1 MALLSSL
8 ELHHL
13 LVSFLV
19 LLLSL
24 LFCFIKLRSS
34 KTVPTLPAEWPLVGM
49 FPSVVANLH
58 RFHDY
63 ATSLLAAAG
72 SSFVFRG
79 PAMYFFVTCDP
90 TNVRHIFVS
99 NFTNYPKG
107 EEFAAIFDAMGNS
120 FFNADGESWR
130 RQRGRVQHLM
140 SSPQLLAHMA
150 RCCRDKLEN
159 GLLPFLARMESLTS
173 LDMQDLFTRF
183 TFDMTAMS
191 VFGVD
196 PGLLTADMPPVI
208 VPDAMEA
215 VMDVGFIRNMVPSS
229 CWKLMKC
236 LKIGPERKLAAAQ
249 LELHRF
255 VREMMKKW
263 RDGPVHMDMDKEQ
276 DKKKVQ
282 IVSSYIHD
290 PEYTDDHGKPNA
302 FLYATL
308 INYMFA
314 GRDTVGTT
322 LTWLFYN
329 LIKHPHVVSSIRREL
344 APIAMHKATTTSGN
358 HMMIFEPEETEP
370 IVYLHAALFES
381 MRLYPPGPIERKTV
395 MTDNILPSGHKVQRG
410 ETILISLYSMG
421 RMEGVWGKDC
431 TEYRPERWVK
441 EDGKLLYVPS
451 YKFLAFN
458 AGPRSCLGKHIS
470 VEQMKSVVAAM
481 VWNFDF
487 EMVGGHVVEP
497 KPSVV
502 LKMKNGLWAKILKR
516 RIE

>member
-1 MALLSSL
+1 MALFSSPDP
-8 ELHHL
+8 HHL
-13 LVSFLV
+13 LLSFLV

-34 KTVPTLPAEWPLVGM
+34 KTVLNLPTEWPLVGM
-49 FPSVVANLH
+49 LPSVVANLH

-63 ATSLLAAAG
+63 TTAFLAASG

-79 PAMYFFVTCDP
+79 PAMHFFLTCDP
-90 TNVRHIFVS
+90 ANVRHIFVS

-107 EEFAAIFDAMGNS
+107 EEFGAIFDAMGNS

-140 SSPQLLAHMA
+140 SSPQLLAYMA
-150 RCCRDKLEN
+150 RCCRDKLEK
-159 GLLPFLARMESLTS
+159 GLLPFLARMESLTPF
-173 LDMQDLFTRF
+173 DMQDLFTRF

-196 PGLLTADMPPVI
+196 PGLLTTDRPPVI

-215 VMDVGFIRNMVPSS
+215 VMDVGFFRNMVPAS
-229 CWKLMKC
+229 CWKLMKR

-249 LELHRF
+249 WELCRF
-255 VREMMKKW
+255 VTEMMEK
-263 RDGPVHMDMDKEQ
+263 RGDGSVHMDEEQ
-276 DKKKVQ
+276 ENSNVD

-290 PEYTDDHGKPNA
+290 PEYIDDHGKPNG
-302 FLYATL
+302 FMYATL

-329 LIKHPHVVSSIRREL
+329 LIKHPHIMSSIRREL
-344 APIAMHKATTTSGN
+344 APIAMHKANNSTTMVT
-358 HMMIFEPEETEP
+358 FEPEEIEP
-370 IVYLHAALFES
+370 LVYLHAALFES
-381 MRLYPPGPIERKTV
+381 MRLYPPGPIERKMV
-395 MTDNILPSGHKVQRG
+395 MTDDVLPSGHKVQRG

-470 VEQMKSVVAAM
+470 VVQMKSVVAAM

-487 EMVGGHVVEP
+487 EMVGGYVVEP

>member
-1 MALLSSL
+1 MAPFWSSP
-8 ELHHL
+8 EPHHL

-34 KTVPTLPAEWPLVGM
+34 KTALPTEWPLVGM
-49 FPSVVANLH
+49 LPSVVANLH

-63 ATSLLAAAG
+63 TTAFLAASG

-79 PAMYFFVTCDP
+79 PAMHFFITCDP
-90 TNVRHIFVS
+90 ANVRHIFVS

-140 SSPQLLAHMA
+140 SSPQLLAYMA
-150 RCCRDKLEN
+150 RCCRDK
-159 GLLPFLARMESLTS
+159 
-173 LDMQDLFTRF
+173 DLFTRF

-196 PGLLTADMPPVI
+196 PGLLTTDMPPVI

-215 VMDVGFIRNMVPSS
+215 VMDVGFFRNMVPLS
-229 CWKLMKC
+229 CWKLMKR

-249 LELHRF
+249 LELRRF
-255 VREMMKKW
+255 VTEMMEK
-263 RDGPVHMDMDKEQ
+263 RGDGSVHMDEEQ
-276 DKKKVQ
+276 ENSNVE
-282 IVSSYIHD
+282 IVSTYIHD
-290 PEYTDDHGKPNA
+290 PEYIDDHGKPNG
-302 FLYATL
+302 FMYATL

-329 LIKHPHVVSSIRREL
+329 LIKHPHIVSSIRREL
-344 APIAMHKATTTSGN
+344 APIAMHKANNSTTMVT
-358 HMMIFEPEETEP
+358 FEPEETEP
-370 IVYLHAALFES
+370 LVYLHAALFES
-381 MRLYPPGPIERKTV
+381 MRLYPPGPIERKKV
-395 MTDNILPSGHKVQRG
+395 MTDDVLPSGHQVQSG

-421 RMEGVWGKDC
+421 RMKGVWGKDC
-431 TEYRPERWVK
+431 REYRPERWVK

-470 VEQMKSVVAAM
+470 VVQMKSVVAAM

-487 EMVGGHVVEP
+487 EMVGGYAVEP

-502 LKMKNGLWAKILKR
+502 LKMKNGLWAKVLKR
-516 RIE
+516 WIE